1 MDRETTKKCIQFLIK
16 ISSSIIK
23 KGTLWSWLYGSW
35 IYNYLCNQCLSP
47 LTLWVWIP
55 LRRSVLETTLC
66 DKVCQWLATAQ
77 WFSEYKWN
85 IVESGAKHHSPNP
98 QLLSYILHKWEKLSL
113 HLCFTKITKLSL
125 HLCFT
130 KMTKL
135 SLHLCFTK
143 MTKLSLQ
150 LCFTKMTKLS
160 LQLCFTKMTKLSL
173 HLCFTKMTKLSPCK
187 KFSNFVFYWKQGFF
201 FKIILHANGL

>member
-135 SLHLCFTK
+135 SL
-143 MTKLSLQ
+143 Q